1 MHVVKNPPK
10 FIPADKAEEIFNI
23 RYNDHY
29 RSEGYKLGNVGD
41 KKFARYRGRG
51 PIQIT
56 GEETYRK
63 VGDAI
68 GVDLIKNPHLL
79 STNDAVS
86 KAAVKAYLKIK
97 GFSNYSKPEDMIK
110 SINPGEKDIVE
121 KRLPTYEAYL
131 KEID

>member
-1 MHVVKNPPK
+1 MWAIKNLQD
-10 FIPADKAEEIFNI
+10 IEVQN
-23 RYNDHY
+23 
-29 RSEGYKLGNVGD
+29 
-41 KKFARYRGRG
+41 
-51 PIQIT
+51 IQIT

-110 SINPGEKDIVE
+110 SIN
-121 KRLPTYEAYL
+121 LW
-131 KEID
+131 